1 MRTKLIVACVVLAAG
16 FGFAAELFGDKV
28 NTKSSR
34 PAKITS
40 ETTFYDRKE
49 GIVQFTGQVYVD
61 DENYQMH
68 SDKAYVFL
76 EGTNELSRIVAIGNV
91 ALTNET
97 RRAYG
102 GKVSYYKDNGLVV
115 LYSDDN
121 IKAEVR
127 DVKPEGDQIIRG
139 EKIKFWINSEQVEVV
154 KAEIEAPA
162 QGKGIGGIV
171 PGLNK

>member
-1 MRTKLIVACVVLAAG
+1 MRNTIISVCVVFAV
-16 FGFAAELFGDKV
+16 GFAFAADLFGDKINV
-28 NTKSSR
+28 KSSR

-40 ETTFYDRKE
+40 DSTFYDRKE
-49 GIVQFTGQVYVD
+49 GIVQFTGNVHVD

-68 SDKAYVFL
+68 SEKAYVFL
-76 EGTNELSRIVAIGNV
+76 QGTNDLSRIVAIGNV

-102 GKVSYYKDNGLVV
+102 AKVSYYKDNGLVV
-115 LYSDDN
+115 LYSNDE

-127 DVKPEGDQIIRG
+127 DEKPEGNQMVRG
-139 EKIKFWINSEQVEVV
+139 EKIKFWINSEQIEVV

-162 QGKGIGGIV
+162 QGGMGDVIKG
-171 PGLNK
+171 LK